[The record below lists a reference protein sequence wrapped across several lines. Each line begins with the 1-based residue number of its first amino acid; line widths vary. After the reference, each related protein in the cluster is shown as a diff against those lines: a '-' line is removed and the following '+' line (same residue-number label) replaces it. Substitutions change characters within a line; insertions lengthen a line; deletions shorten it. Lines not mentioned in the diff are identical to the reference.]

1 MESRG
6 EWNLFRFQG
15 LRPETEI
22 NFLSFFSPISWLSF
36 KIRFSCKRKRIWL
49 KFFYI
54 TQYRRRYSYTHMNTH
69 SYEYTHVY
77 LIPMSIF
84 KRLDQFDLAIHEVG

>member
-22 NFLSFFSPISWLSF
+22 NFLSFFSPISVGA
-36 KIRFSCKRKRIWL
+36 
-49 KFFYI
+49 FF
-54 TQYRRRYSYTHMNTH
+54 
-69 SYEYTHVY
+69 
-77 LIPMSIF
+77 
-84 KRLDQFDLAIHEVG
+84 